1 MCIRDS
7 YYDVETTVSPVTT
20 DNDAV
25 ISITNEVFVI
35 TKYLYPAEEGKFG
48 STARALSHNEATA
61 DPAVSTR
68 GVSPNVSPETLVTY
82 SVLKKAVLL
91 LSVNTKKTVVPL
103 AESAKQ
109 NGQLYCL
116 IGGRDFDNQSNE
128 VAKQQLFR

>member
-1 MCIRDS
+1 MTLKVSTTQTPQKVGGGGGGVTS

-68 GVSPNVSPETLVTY
+68 GVLPNVSPETLVSY

-91 LSVNTKKTVVPL
+91 LC
-103 AESAKQ
+103 Q
-109 NGQLYCL
+109 Y
-116 IGGRDFDNQSNE
+116 
-128 VAKQQLFR
+128 